1 MILTRDD
8 DTVEAIRS
16 LFYAD
21 SVAVID
27 ASSNP
32 RKYGYMTIDTLLSG
46 GYRGNIYLVNPKGG
60 EILGLKVYTD
70 LTALPEVPALGVV
83 MVPHELILPVV
94 KEAVVIGMSGLVITT
109 SGFAESGRLDL
120 QDELLR
126 IALEGNLRLIGP
138 NTEGFIYT
146 PNKLHAQFYPVIRNS
161 GPLVVVTQSG
171 SLSNSLIGWAND
183 EAVGIS
189 ACVSLGN
196 QIDLSEAD
204 FIRYL
209 AADENSSAIAIH
221 LEGLADGR
229 KFLQTLSEVAGK
241 KPIVILKAGRSVTG
255 YKSVASHTASLA
267 GSNQVFKSV
276 CQQFGVSVVED
287 IQSLYDFGKVLAMM
301 RIPRGNRLVVISSSG
316 GLGILAVDEAE
327 SIGLTVPQIPPAVI
341 EWLLALEFANPLGSM
356 NNPIDLATIWI
367 NEFVEVALL
376 IDRYDL
382 ADLILFNFG
391 DPIPGAGEKLAELSR
406 KLNASIIVSYMGGEE
421 DEKKDKVLLHQAGTP
436 VMQTPE
442 RAVRAAAAAV
452 RFGEVQ
458 RGAQHRQTVLYDL
471 SRKAEDSEDHYP
483 IAEPEAVK
491 LLLEYSIPYPEYGL
505 AASPNGAVEL
515 AEKIGYPVVLKVVSP
530 QVLHKSDV
538 GGVVV
543 NLNDAGQ
550 VRSGYEQLISRVAAA
565 VEMAEISGVLVCR
578 QAVQGVE
585 VIAGAVDDP
594 VFGPM
599 IMFGLGGIF
608 TEVLEDV
615 SFRAAPLRRKDAEEM
630 IREIRG
636 YPVIKGARGGKP
648 ADVGALVDLLLNLSR
663 MIIVNPDIKELDLN
677 PVRVYEKG
685 LLALDDRVLKK
696 RKKGLK

>member
-8 DTVEAIRS
+8 DTLEAIRS

-21 SVAVID
+21 SVAVVG
-27 ASSNP
+27 ASNNP
-32 RKYGYMTIDTLLSG
+32 RKYGYMTIDTLIRG
-46 GYRGNIYLVNPKGG
+46 GYRGKIYPVNPKGG

-70 LTALPEVPALGVV
+70 LAALPEAPALGVV
-83 MVPHELILPVV
+83 MVPYELILPVV
-94 KEAVVIGMSGLVITT
+94 REAVAIGISGLVITT
-109 SGFAESGRLDL
+109 SGFAEAGRLDL

-126 IALEGNLRLIGP
+126 IASEGNLRIIGP

-161 GPLVVVTQSG
+161 GPMAVITQSG

-183 EAVGIS
+183 EAVGIC
-189 ACVSLGN
+189 ACISLGN

-209 AADENSSAIAIH
+209 ASDETSGAIAVH

-229 KFLQTLSEVAGK
+229 KFLQTLSDVAGK
-241 KPIVILKAGRSVTG
+241 KPVVILKAGSSATG

-267 GSNQVFKSV
+267 GSNKVFKAV
-276 CQQFGVSVVED
+276 CQQFGVTVVED

-341 EWLLALEFANPLGSM
+341 ERLLALEFANPLGTM

-367 NEFVEVALL
+367 NEFVEVAQL

-391 DPIPGAGEKLAELSR
+391 DPIPGAGEKLAELSH

-421 DEKKDKVLLHQAGTP
+421 DEKKDKLLLHQAGIP

-452 RFGEVQ
+452 RFGELQ
-458 RGAQHRQTVLYDL
+458 KDAQGRQNALYNL
-471 SRKAEDSEDHYP
+471 PREAEGSKDHYP
-483 IAEPEAVK
+483 ITEPEAIK
-491 LLLEYSIPYPEYGL
+491 LLFEYGIPYPEHGL
-505 AASPNGAVEL
+505 ATSSAEAVEL

-530 QVLHKSDV
+530 QVLHKSEV
-538 GGVVV
+538 GGVII

-550 VRSGYEQLISRVAAA
+550 VRNGYEQLLSRVAAA
-565 VEMAEISGVLVCR
+565 EVAEISGVLVCR
-578 QAVQGVE
+578 QAVQGME

-594 VFGPM
+594 VFGPT

-615 SFRAAPLRRKDAEEM
+615 SFRAAPLLRKDAEEM

-636 YPVIKGARGGKP
+636 YSVIKGVRGGKP
-648 ADVGALVDLLLNLSR
+648 SDVSALVDLLLSLSR
-663 MIIVNPDIKELDLN
+663 MIIENPEIKELDLN

-685 LLALDDRVLKK
+685 LLALDARVLKK
-696 RKKGLK
+696 RKKG